1 MAYTRSMGQQPWWF
15 QLLAA
20 GSDESDDEDFVPPVQ
35 QQRLVRQRAVEPVPR
50 EAAYESDTDESIDIT
65 HTSDESESE
74 SEHESDDDGFI
85 TRDTSA
91 TGLPGVSWES
101 VTGTRFHPCCSNLV
115 CSASKR
121 SRSAALRC
129 CSDANPGR

>member
-1 MAYTRSMGQQPWWF
+1 MSYTRSMGQQPWWF

-50 EAAYESDTDESIDIT
+50 EAAYESDTDESIDIM

-74 SEHESDDDGFI
+74 SEHTSDDDGFI
-85 TRDTSA
+85 VYDQT
-91 TGLPGVSWES
+91 
-101 VTGTRFHPCCSNLV
+101 H
-115 CSASKR
+115 
-121 SRSAALRC
+121 
-129 CSDANPGR
+129 

>member
-50 EAAYESDTDESIDIT
+50 EAAYESDTDESIDIM

-74 SEHESDDDGFI
+74 SEHTSDDDGFI
-85 TRDTSA
+85 VYDQT
-91 TGLPGVSWES
+91 
-101 VTGTRFHPCCSNLV
+101 H
-115 CSASKR
+115 
-121 SRSAALRC
+121 
-129 CSDANPGR
+129 

>member
-50 EAAYESDTDESIDIT
+50 EAAYESDTDESIDIM

-85 TRDTSA
+85 VDDNTQ
-91 TGLPGVSWES
+91 
-101 VTGTRFHPCCSNLV
+101 H
-115 CSASKR
+115 
-121 SRSAALRC
+121 
-129 CSDANPGR
+129 

>member
-1 MAYTRSMGQQPWWF
+1 MGQQPWWF

-50 EAAYESDTDESIDIT
+50 EAAYESDTDESIDIM

-74 SEHESDDDGFI
+74 SEHTSDDDGFI
-85 TRDTSA
+85 VYDQT
-91 TGLPGVSWES
+91 
-101 VTGTRFHPCCSNLV
+101 H
-115 CSASKR
+115 
-121 SRSAALRC
+121 
-129 CSDANPGR
+129 